1 MTAEEAYKE
10 TMKARRDYVLEQ
22 IDASARNSR
31 FEAEV
36 WYTYMYK
43 ELEDELV
50 ADGYTIS
57 RRENLVVISWASPK
71 TSRIQQAGRRSVSFD

>member
-1 MTAEEAYKE
+1 MTAEEAYRE
-10 TMKARRDYVLEQ
+10 TMKARRDYVLEHMA
-22 IDASARNSR
+22 ASARNGR

-50 ADGYTIS
+50 ADGYSVS
-57 RRENLVVISWASPK
+57 RNEDYVVISWASPK
-71 TSRIQQAGRRSVSFD
+71 TARIQQAGRRSVSFD